1 MNVDGGLFPQDSSPD
16 TSAQDLF
23 DLALTQAYLAQQR
36 TLDDLPYTDD
46 FESIYAALEPVRE
59 SRSRAEVF
67 RRLQGLRKSGRL
79 PRLGGRG
86 SSEPPR
92 VTPED
97 EALLI
102 TLVKSAVG
110 SLGQRDSLVFTP
122 RLDAILADFN
132 ARTGRS
138 LSPHD
143 LWRLLAK
150 LAKASAT

>member
-1 MNVDGGLFPQDSSPD
+1 VNVEGELFSSDSAPQ
-16 TSAQDLF
+16 AAGQDHF

-46 FESIYAALEPVRE
+46 FESIYAAVEPLRAN
-59 SRSRAEVF
+59 RSRAEVF

-102 TLVKSAVG
+102 TLVKAAVG

-122 RLDAILADFN
+122 RFDAIVADFGG
-132 ARTGRS
+132 RTGRS

-150 LAKASAT
+150 LAKASSV